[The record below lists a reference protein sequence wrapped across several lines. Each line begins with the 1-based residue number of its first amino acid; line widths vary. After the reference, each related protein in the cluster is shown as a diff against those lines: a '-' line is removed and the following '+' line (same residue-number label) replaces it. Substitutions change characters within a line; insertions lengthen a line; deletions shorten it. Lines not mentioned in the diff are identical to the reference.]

1 MYGLINKGPQIIR
14 EASKTI
20 LGFSAA
26 VVLVLSIVGLVLF
39 AGQSV
44 LARLIVFFAMLVGL
58 LMFAL
63 AVVRI
68 ASRPG
73 SPPPSVT
80 ETEEERKVVGS
91 RVEPDRGL
99 RAHQAAAVC
108 YRRRGGRLEFL
119 LIRSSGGRR
128 IFPKGNPKE
137 GEALWAAAER
147 EAREEAGAIGELNRE
162 ALTIFWQRKGRRK
175 GRRQEFAVAAFLLE
189 VDRQL
194 LEHKEGRKPK
204 WYEPEDAERV
214 LCKKRDSQEAKEFQ
228 RVIRLAR
235 AEIERDAAGGGDGA

>member
-1 MYGLINKGPQIIR
+1 MYELINKGPQIIR
-14 EASKTI
+14 EASKTT

-26 VVLVLSIVGLVLF
+26 VVLLLSIVALVLF

-44 LARLIVFFAMLVGL
+44 LARLIVFLAMLVGL

-63 AVVRI
+63 AVVRM
-68 ASRPG
+68 ASR
-73 SPPPSVT
+73 PPSVT

-91 RVEPDRGL
+91 RVEPDRG
-99 RAHQAAAVC
+99 RGARQAAAVC

-147 EAREEAGAIGELNRE
+147 EAKDEAGVIGELNRE
-162 ALTIFWQRKGRRK
+162 ALTIFWQRKGRRR

-189 VDRQL
+189 VDHL
-194 LEHKEGRKPK
+194 LAKHKEGRKPK
-204 WYEPEDAERV
+204 WYGPEDAERV
-214 LCKKRDSQEAKEFQ
+214 LSKKRDSKEAEEFQ

-235 AEIERDAAGGGDGA
+235 AAIEKDAADRGDGA